1 LVSYAA
7 RCATCPA
14 TALPSDP
21 PSSRAT
27 AMTPR
32 AAPKCPVPRDRSAT
46 INGGM
51 AGGRRRP
58 GRAEALGA
66 VVAPGVYGAFRFI
79 ARRHQP

>member
-1 LVSYAA
+1 
-7 RCATCPA
+7 
-14 TALPSDP
+14 
-21 PSSRAT
+21 
-27 AMTPR
+27 MTPR